1 VSEHGMTTFRPKNSN
16 TIMFYLFNTYLYEP
30 LFNALI
36 FLYNSYSFG
45 DLGIAIVL
53 LTILVRIVL
62 YPFFY
67 KGARDQAIMQKI
79 APKVKE
85 IQSKHKNDKQ
95 KQVEEMMAIYKE
107 HKVNPFS
114 AFFLLLV
121 VQLPILFA
129 MYKVFTTGIKTM
141 PQDVLY
147 SFVPHV
153 ETLNF
158 MFLGVLDLSQKSI
171 LLTLITAVAQYYQ
184 AKLTLPKS
192 NKAFK
197 DLEMAEMM
205 GRQMMYMGPILT
217 VVVLM
222 TMPSAV
228 GLYWLTT
235 TLFSIAQQV
244 IINKRINIVKDH
256 GKLVVAG
263 DN

>member
-1 VSEHGMTTFRPKNSN
+1 M
-16 TIMFYLFNTYLYEP
+16 IYLFNTYLYEP

-36 FLYNSYSFG
+36 FLYDKASFG
-45 DLGIAIVL
+45 DLGIAIIL
-53 LTILVRIVL
+53 LTILVRVVL
-62 YPFFY
+62 FPFFY
-67 KGARDQAIMQKI
+67 KGARDQAVMQKI
-79 APKVKE
+79 APKIKE
-85 IQSKHKNDKQ
+85 IQTKHKDDKQ
-95 KQVEEMMAIYKE
+95 KQVEEMMAIYRE

-129 MYKVFTTGIKTM
+129 MFKVFTTGIKTM

-147 SFVPHV
+147 SFVPRV
-153 ETLNF
+153 ASLNYS
-158 MFLGVLDLSQKSI
+158 FLGVMDLSQKSI
-171 LLTLITAVAQYYQ
+171 LLILLTAVAQYYQ
-184 AKLTLPKS
+184 AKLSLPKS

-217 VVVLM
+217 VVVLI
-222 TMPSAV
+222 TMPSAIA
-228 GLYWLTT
+228 LYWLTT
-235 TLFSIAQQV
+235 TLFSVVQQV
-244 IINKRINIVKDH
+244 IINKKINIVKDH

>member
-1 VSEHGMTTFRPKNSN
+1 MS
-16 TIMFYLFNTYLYEP
+16 YLFNTYLYAP

-36 FLYNSYSFG
+36 YLYDKFSFG
-45 DLGIAIVL
+45 DLGVAIIL
-53 LTILVRIVL
+53 LTILVRVVL

-85 IQSKHKNDKQ
+85 IQSKHKDDKQ

-114 AFFLLLV
+114 AFFLLLA

-129 MYKVFTTGIKTM
+129 MFKVFTKGIKDM
-141 PQDVLY
+141 PQDILY

-153 ETLNF
+153 QTLDF
-158 MFLGVLDLSQKSI
+158 SFLGLIDLSEKSI
-171 LLTLITAVAQYYQ
+171 FLILITAVAQYYQ

-222 TMPSAV
+222 TMPSAIA
-228 GLYWLTT
+228 LYWVTT
-235 TLFSIAQQV
+235 TLFSIVQQV

>member
-1 VSEHGMTTFRPKNSN
+1 
-16 TIMFYLFNTYLYEP
+16 MFYIFNTYLYQP

-36 FLYNSYSFG
+36 FLYDKFSFG
-45 DLGIAIVL
+45 DLGIAIIVL
-53 LTILVRIVL
+53 TVLVRIVL

-67 KGARDQAIMQKI
+67 KGARDQAVMQKI
-79 APKVKE
+79 APTIKDLQK
-85 IQSKHKNDKQ
+85 KHKDDKQ
-95 KQVEEMMAIYKE
+95 KQVNEMMALYKE

-121 VQLPILFA
+121 VQLPILLA
-129 MYKVFTTGIKTM
+129 MYKVFTTGLKTM
-141 PQDVLY
+141 PQELLY

-153 ETLNF
+153 DALNF
-158 MFLGVLDLSQKSI
+158 SFIGLIDLSEKNVLLI
-171 LLTLITAVAQYYQ
+171 LLTAIAQYYQ
-184 AKLTLPKS
+184 AKLTIPKS

-222 TMPSAV
+222 TMPSAIA
-228 GLYWLTT
+228 LYWLTT
-235 TLFSIAQQV
+235 TLFSVGQQV
-244 IINKRINIVKDH
+244 IINKKINIVKDH
-256 GKLVVAG
+256 GKLVVTG

>member
-1 VSEHGMTTFRPKNSN
+1 
-16 TIMFYLFNTYLYEP
+16 MFYLFNTYLYVP
-30 LFNALI
+30 LYNALI
-36 FLYNSYSFG
+36 FLYDTCSFG
-45 DLGIAIVL
+45 DLGIAIIL

-79 APKVKE
+79 APKIKE
-85 IQSKHKNDKQ
+85 IQKKHKDDKQ
-95 KQVEEMMAIYKE
+95 KQTEEMLAIYKE

-129 MYKVFTTGIKTM
+129 MFKVFTKGIKEM
-141 PQDVLY
+141 PQDLLY

-153 ETLNF
+153 EALNF
-158 MFLGVLDLSQKSI
+158 SFLGVIDLSQKSVPLI
-171 LLTLITAVAQYYQ
+171 LITALAQYYQ

-192 NKAFK
+192 DKAFK

-222 TMPSAV
+222 TMPSAIA
-228 GLYWLTT
+228 LYWLVT
-235 TLFSIAQQV
+235 TLFSVVQQV
-244 IINKRINIVKDH
+244 IINKKINIVKDH
-256 GKLVVAG
+256 GKLVIAG

>member
-1 VSEHGMTTFRPKNSN
+1 M
-16 TIMFYLFNTYLYEP
+16 IYLFNTYLYIP
-30 LFNALI
+30 LYNALI
-36 FLYNSYSFG
+36 FLYDKASWG
-45 DLGIAIVL
+45 DLGIAIIL

-67 KGARDQAIMQKI
+67 KGAKDQAIMQKI
-79 APKVKE
+79 APTLKE
-85 IQSKHKNDKQ
+85 IQKKHKDDKQ
-95 KQVEEMMAIYKE
+95 KQVEEMMALYKE

-129 MYKVFTTGIKTM
+129 MFKVFTTGLKTM
-141 PQDVLY
+141 PQEVLY

-153 ETLNF
+153 AALNYS
-158 MFLGVLDLSQKSI
+158 FLGIMNLSQKSMI
-171 LLTLITAVAQYYQ
+171 LIALTAIAQYYQ

-217 VVVLM
+217 VVVLFA
-222 TMPSAV
+222 MPSAIA
-228 GLYWLTT
+228 LYWLTT
-235 TLFSIAQQV
+235 TLFSIGQQV
-244 IINKRINIVKDH
+244 IINKKINIVKDH
-256 GKLVVAG
+256 GKLTVAE
-263 DN
+263 